1 MDTNRNTTTAT
12 AGGDGIRWFVI
23 VNPVAGSGCGLVDF
37 PQISKLLRDNDIV
50 CEPVFT
56 EHKCHAT
63 ELTVAAVNEGYRN
76 IIVVGGDG
84 TLHEVVNGLFIQKQ
98 VAPSEVTVAV
108 IAVGTGND
116 WIRMYGIPKHY
127 SEAIRAIR
135 EGYTFLQDVA
145 EVGYEEAH
153 YRQKR
158 QMANVAGIGFDAAV
172 NHIYQHLKTKGRTGR
187 GIYMWSMARAFFS
200 YKSTGVKIWVD
211 DRLIYN
217 NLLFSIAI
225 GIGKYNGGGMQP
237 LPAAVA
243 DDGLLDITMIKPLHW
258 WHVLFR
264 LRRLFNGTIYSIG
277 HVMHAQG
284 RKIRIE
290 SSPEIPLEVDGEWL
304 GVSPFEF
311 CVEHRMVRV
320 IVNRDFLEKSER
332 SHK

>member
-1 MDTNRNTTTAT
+1 M
-12 AGGDGIRWFVI
+12 
-23 VNPVAGSGCGLVDF
+23 
-37 PQISKLLRDNDIV
+37 
-50 CEPVFT
+50 
-56 EHKCHAT
+56 
-63 ELTVAAVNEGYRN
+63 
-76 IIVVGGDG
+76 
-84 TLHEVVNGLFIQKQ
+84 VNGLFIQKQ

-135 EGYTFLQDVA
+135 EGHTFLQDVA

-332 SHK
+332 SRK